1 MSQDQKKMT
10 KKKSKKKSLR
20 VGKYVFPTQE
30 LGLEFIEKDS
40 LEKIEYKTFGIQQY
54 IISIKFSV
62 KQIRLLFSLR
72 SKSYPAKTNFSKMH
86 RGNLRCRLGCL

>member
-30 LGLEFIEKDS
+30 LGLEFIDKEKENSNLIAKLGLRQQGFLVDVLWHEENEDW
-40 LEKIEYKTFGIQQY
+40 LEFEVNVQGEGCHQFRGYKY
-54 IISIKFSV
+54 ADPK
-62 KQIRLLFSLR
+62 
-72 SKSYPAKTNFSKMH
+72 A
-86 RGNLRCRLGCL
+86 

>member
-30 LGLEFIEKDS
+30 LGLEFIEKEKENSNLIAKLGLRQQGFLVDVLWHEENEDW
-40 LEKIEYKTFGIQQY
+40 LEFEITVQGEGCHQFKGYKY
-54 IISIKFSV
+54 ANPK
-62 KQIRLLFSLR
+62 
-72 SKSYPAKTNFSKMH
+72 A
-86 RGNLRCRLGCL
+86 